1 MRQFFMLFIC
11 SFIVWSATAHNK
23 DEQAIRAILT
33 AQESAWNKGDLRSF
47 MKGYWE
53 NDSMLFMGKKG
64 PTYGYTATLQNYLKG
79 YPDTA
84 HMGHFTSTII
94 SVKKLS
100 TEYYMVVGKWNLQRS
115 VGDVGGYYSLLFRRI
130 KKQWV
135 IVMDHTS

>member
-1 MRQFFMLFIC
+1 MRHGLIVITCLFLAL
-11 SFIVWSATAHNK
+11 SAMAQSK
-23 DEQAIRAILT
+23 DEQQIRTILK

-47 MKGYWE
+47 MNGYWE
-53 NDSMLFMGKKG
+53 SDSMLFMGKKG

-100 TEYYMVVGKWNLQRS
+100 AEYYMVVGKWNLQRS
-115 VGDVGGYYSLLFRRI
+115 VGDVGGYYSLLFHRI
-130 KKQWV
+130 KNQWV

>member
-1 MRQFFMLFIC
+1 MRP
-11 SFIVWSATAHNK
+11 V
-23 DEQAIRAILT
+23 LT
-33 AQESAWNKGDLRSF
+33 AIFCFLFMTSSFAQNRNEQQIHSILKSQETAWNKGDLHSF

-53 NDSMLFMGKKG
+53 SDSMLFMGKKG
-64 PTYGYTATLQNYLKG
+64 PTYGYDATLQNYLKG

-84 HMGHFTSTII
+84 HMGHFTSSIV

-100 TEYYMVVGKWNLQRS
+100 KQYYMVVGKWQLQRS
-115 VGDVGGYYSLLFRRI
+115 VGDVGGYFSLLFRRI